1 MAERAGMR
9 RLAVAILLIASC
21 GPLEA
26 ALPLALLGK
35 QIVQSIV
42 EALVEDA
49 IHASL
54 RALLGPCDGALAS
67 AALTN
72 LQAVVG
78 SRGAVPGLPAGIPA
92 VPPGMAA
99 AVGASSGAV
108 GAGALAGVGTAI
120 AGPGALSGP
129 VGAVASDMAS
139 SLGMG
144 GGAGGFSPQIR
155 QMIEESREEELR
167 ERRAEQ
173 KKRGLSPAQIEAEDR
188 QIAKEQLRD
197 AEEMVAMLRES
208 KPLSSAEVDE
218 FVAIYERFSR
228 IVPDSAQCS
237 PESLRRVLAPA
248 MVMPMTAGPVRMMLR
263 SFRELDREM
272 SEARRTFAAMTPEDR
287 ADFVR
292 QMSDQIE
299 DWSEVD
305 RQAFASLLRANPFDM
320 PPPLRDDLLKRL
332 N

>member
-1 MAERAGMR
+1 LR
-9 RLAVAILLIASC
+9 RLIAALLLTAGCAS
-21 GPLEA
+21 LEA

-42 EALVEDA
+42 ESLVEDA

-72 LQAVVG
+72 VQAVVG

-92 VPPGMAA
+92 LPPGMAG

-108 GAGALAGVGTAI
+108 GAGAMAGVGTAI
-120 AGPGALSGP
+120 AGPEALSGP
-129 VGAVASDMAS
+129 VGSLAADMAS
-139 SLGMG
+139 SLGVG
-144 GGAGGFSPQIR
+144 GGAAGFSPPIR
-155 QMIEESREEELR
+155 QMIEQSREEELR
-167 ERRAEQ
+167 ERRADQ
-173 KKRGLSPAQIEAEDR
+173 KKRGLTPAQIEAEDR
-188 QIAKEQLRD
+188 QIAKEQLRE
-197 AEEMVAMLRES
+197 AEEMVAMLRDS
-208 KPLSSAEVDE
+208 KPLSGAELDE
-218 FVAIYERFSR
+218 FVAIYERYAKLA
-228 IVPDSAQCS
+228 PDGAQCS

-248 MVMPMTAGPVRMMLR
+248 MVIPMTASPIRMMLR
-263 SFRELDREM
+263 SFRELDKEM
-272 SEARRTFAAMTPEDR
+272 TEARRIFAAMTPEDR

-299 DWSEVD
+299 DWSEAD
-305 RQAFASLLRANPFDM
+305 RQAFASLLRANPFEM
-320 PPPLRDDLLKRL
+320 PLPLRDELLKRL

>member
-1 MAERAGMR
+1 MR
-9 RLAVAILLIASC
+9 RLAVAILLIAGC
-21 GPLEA
+21 GSLQA

-35 QIVQSIV
+35 QIVHSIV

-49 IHASL
+49 IHASM

-72 LQAVVG
+72 LQALAG

-92 VPPGMAA
+92 VPPGMAG

-129 VGAVASDMAS
+129 VGALASEMAS
-139 SLGMG
+139 SMGMA
-144 GGAGGFSPQIR
+144 GGAAGFNPQIR
-155 QMIEESREEELR
+155 QMIEASREEELR

-173 KKRGLSPAQIEAEDR
+173 AKRGLTPAQIEAEDR
-188 QIAKEQLRD
+188 RIASEQLRE

-208 KPLSSAEVDE
+208 KPLSGAEVDE
-218 FVAIYERFSR
+218 FVAIYERFSK
-228 IVPDSAQCS
+228 IAPDSAKCS

-263 SFRELDREM
+263 SFRELDGEM

-292 QMSDQIE
+292 EMSGQIE
-299 DWSEVD
+299 DWSETD
-305 RQAFASLLRANPFDM
+305 RQTFASLLRANPFDM
-320 PPPLRDDLLKRL
+320 PPPLRDELLKRL

>member
-1 MAERAGMR
+1 MR
-9 RLAVAILLIASC
+9 RWIAALLLTASC
-21 GPLEA
+21 GALEA

-35 QIVQSIV
+35 QIIQSLV
-42 EALVEDA
+42 ESLVEDA

-72 LQAVVG
+72 VQAIVG
-78 SRGAVPGLPAGIPA
+78 SRGAVPAMPAGIPA
-92 VPPGMAA
+92 LPAGMAGA
-99 AVGASSGAV
+99 AGASPSGGAA
-108 GAGALAGVGTAI
+108 AGALTGVGTAI
-120 AGPGALSGP
+120 AGPEVLQGVLGDVP
-129 VGAVASDMAS
+129 ASTLS
-139 SLGMG
+139 SLGLSD
-144 GGAGGFSPQIR
+144 GAGGFSAQVR
-155 QMIEESREEELR
+155 QMIEKAREEEMR
-167 ERRAEQ
+167 ERRADQ
-173 KKRGLSPAQIEAEDR
+173 HKRGLTPAQIEAEDR
-188 QIAKEQLRD
+188 QIAKEQLRE

-218 FVAIYERFSR
+218 FVAIYERFAKLA
-228 IVPDSAQCS
+228 PDSAQCS

-263 SFRELDREM
+263 SFRELDKEM

-299 DWSEVD
+299 DWSEAD
-305 RQAFASLLRANPFDM
+305 RQVFASLLRANPFDM
-320 PPPLRDDLLKRL
+320 PLPLRDDLLKRL

>member
-1 MAERAGMR
+1 MR
-9 RLAVAILLIASC
+9 RLAVAILLIAGC
-21 GPLEA
+21 GSLEA

-35 QIVQSIV
+35 QIVQSLV
-42 EALVEDA
+42 EAIVEDA

-54 RALLGPCDGALAS
+54 RAVLGPCDGALAS

-72 LQAVVG
+72 LHSVVG
-78 SRGAVPGLPAGIPA
+78 NRGTVPALPAGTPSLPA
-92 VPPGMAA
+92 GMAGA
-99 AVGASSGAV
+99 AGASSGAA

-120 AGPGALSGP
+120 AGPAALSGP
-129 VGAVASDMAS
+129 MGDLAADMAS

-144 GGAGGFSPQIR
+144 GGAAGFSPPIR

-167 ERRAEQ
+167 ERRADQ
-173 KKRGLSPAQIEAEDR
+173 KERGLTPAQIEAEDR
-188 QIAKEQLRD
+188 QIAKQQLRD
-197 AEEMVAMLRES
+197 AEDMVAMLREP
-208 KPLSSAEVDE
+208 KPLSSAEIDE
-218 FVAIYERFSR
+218 LVAIYERFAKLA
-228 IVPDSAQCS
+228 PDDARCS

-248 MVMPMTAGPVRMMLR
+248 MVLPMTAGPIRMMLR
-263 SFRELDREM
+263 SFSEIDKEM
-272 SEARRTFAAMTPEDR
+272 SEARRTFAAMTPQDR

-292 QMSDQIE
+292 EMSDQIE

-320 PPPLRDDLLKRL
+320 PLPLRDELLKRL